1 MNFSEQEI
9 ETMRVEC
16 YRHWVA
22 HFGTPSNVRAAG
34 WDGCWDEFP
43 RYGWKDAE
51 TELVIEYYI
60 KQVKPVQP
68 ERVA

>member
-16 YRHWVA
+16 YRHWGA
-22 HFGTPSNVRAAG
+22 HFGTPSNVRAAA

>member
-9 ETMRVEC
+9 ETMRGEC

-22 HFGTPSNVRAAG
+22 HFGTPSNVRAAA

-51 TELVIEYYI
+51 AELVIEYYI